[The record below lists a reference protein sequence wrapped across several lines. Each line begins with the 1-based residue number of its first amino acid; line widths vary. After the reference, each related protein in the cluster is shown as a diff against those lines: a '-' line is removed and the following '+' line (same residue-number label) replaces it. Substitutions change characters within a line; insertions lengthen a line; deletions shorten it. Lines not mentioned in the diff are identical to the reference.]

1 LERVGLRIAEDGMLE
16 VDKSVKFQ
24 EELGQ
29 WQDQKSYVG
38 LG

>member
-1 LERVGLRIAEDGMLE
+1 LERAGIRLAEDGTLE

-29 WQDQKSYVG
+29 WQDPKSYFQA
-38 LG
+38 